1 MGRSSV
7 QSPELLR
14 LIPQQFDG
22 RGDSPMAHS
31 CSLAC
36 ADEEPGPYFS
46 ELLYDAIA
54 HQSLT
59 LDQIEEKL
67 DALGT
72 PLSRTSLSY
81 WKNGHSE
88 PTREESLRAVVALEE
103 VLHLPAGHLVA
114 TLDLGR
120 RSDAD
125 LLADEQCRTAEV
137 DLRERG
143 FLLQQGH
150 VNEYLRDSLTTSGDR
165 TLRWE
170 NTEQMVCA
178 RRDGLDRVAILCGR
192 GPGGSHPSTVEAIGG
207 CAVGDVVMLEEQDL
221 LAVELLLPRSLSA
234 GERHL
239 LEYRVTRPTDPDEA
253 ESTFIRM
260 LPGRLNYL
268 VLELGTVGEPVTSPL
283 LFRRAPGTRR
293 PDGTR
298 RTRPGAGCRHP
309 RPGES
314 VQPDSRAA
322 RPRLAPL
329 RCRRTARTPDS
340 SRPHDTSWT
349 TTWTSS
355 PPASRTP
362 SRVRARRW
370 RSWPCNS
377 RSWKAR

>member
-1 MGRSSV
+1 MISTCESFLGGDLDVMGRSSV

-14 LIPQQFDG
+14 LIPQQFDR

-36 ADEEPGPYFS
+36 ADEEPGPYSS

-88 PTREESLRAVVALEE
+88 PTGEESLRAVVALEE

-268 VLELGTVGEPVTSPL
+268 VLELGTVGEPVTSPCY
-283 LFRRAPGTRR
+283 FVGHRG
-293 PDGTR
+293 PDGLTER
-298 RTRPGAGCRHP
+298 GERVQELAAGTHVQVSLSNPTPGLHALDWRH
-309 RPGES
+309 
-314 VQPDSRAA
+314 
-322 RPRLAPL
+322 
-329 RCRRTARTPDS
+329 
-340 SRPHDTSWT
+340 
-349 TTWTSS
+349 
-355 PPASRTP
+355 
-362 SRVRARRW
+362 
-370 RSWPCNS
+370 
-377 RSWKAR
+377 